1 MNRRELLLG
10 IASAVAFE
18 TSGRGGALADSY
30 PARPVKLIVSGVAGA
45 AIDLVT
51 RALADELSTTLKQS
65 FIVEDRP
72 GAGGNLGAEVVARSA
87 PDGYTLLVA
96 LDTTLTVNPSL
107 YKKLPFDPDVDLRPI
122 AILASSSTMLVVH
135 PSIPVNSVA
144 EFVAFAKKDAIPYAH
159 GGNGT
164 PGHLSMEYFRMLAGF
179 PAVPVPYRGS
189 AQLIGDLVAGQIK
202 LGFVSTATVLEHVRA
217 GRLKGLAIS
226 AGRRAPQLPEIRT
239 MAEAGYPDFRV
250 ELYYVMMAPA
260 RTPDSIIDLLEREVV
275 QALKSSDF
283 QARFRP
289 QDIAI
294 EAITGAAVKN
304 RLVADRKLWAK
315 VAKAADMRVE

>member
-1 MNRRELLLG
+1 MPEPATQLSPTN
-10 IASAVAFE
+10 I
-18 TSGRGGALADSY
+18 
-30 PARPVKLIVSGVAGA
+30 PARPVKLIVTGVAGS

-51 RALADELSTTLKQS
+51 RALADKLSAALKQS

-72 GAGGNLGAEVVARSA
+72 GAGGNLGAEVVARAA
-87 PDGYTLLVA
+87 PDGHTLLVA

-107 YKKLPFDPDVDLRPI
+107 YSKLPFDPEKDFRPI

-135 PSIPVNSVA
+135 PSVPVNSVA
-144 EFVAFAKKDAIPYAH
+144 DFVAFAKHETMPYAH

-164 PGHLSMEYFRMLAGF
+164 PGHLSMEYFRMLAQF

-189 AQLIGDLVAGQIK
+189 AQLVGDLVGGQIK

-226 AGRRAPQLPEIRT
+226 AGRRAPMVPDVPT
-239 MAEAGYPDFRV
+239 MVEAGYPGFRV
-250 ELYYVMMAPA
+250 ELYYVMLGPA
-260 RTPDSIIDLLEREVV
+260 RMPDSVATLLEREVA
-275 QALKSSDF
+275 QALKAPDF
-283 QARFRP
+283 QDRFRA

-294 EAITGAAVKN
+294 DAITGDTITK
-304 RLVADRKLWAK
+304 RLTADRALWAK

>member
-1 MNRRELLLG
+1 MGFSTLALAARG
-10 IASAVAFE
+10 ASA
-18 TSGRGGALADSY
+18 ALADSY
-30 PARPVKLIVSGVAGA
+30 PNRPVKLIVSGVPGA

-51 RALADELSTTLKQS
+51 RALAEKLSAALKQS

-72 GAGGNLGAEVVARSA
+72 GAGGNLGAETVARSA

-96 LDTTLTVNPSL
+96 LDSTLTVNPSL
-107 YKKLPFDPDVDLRPI
+107 YRKLPFDPDVDLRPL

-135 PSIPVNSVA
+135 PSVAVSSVP
-144 EFVAFAKKDAIPYAH
+144 EFVAFAKKEAMPYAH

-179 PAVPVPYRGS
+179 PAVAVPYRGS

-202 LGFVSTATVLEHVRA
+202 LGFVSTAAVLEHVHA
-217 GRLKGLAIS
+217 GRLKALAIS
-226 AGRRAPQLPEIRT
+226 AGRRSPQAPDIPPL
-239 MAEAGYPDFRV
+239 AEAGYPDFRV

-260 RTPDSIIDLLEREVV
+260 RVPASITDLLEREVV
-275 QALKSSDF
+275 RALKSPDF
-283 QARFRP
+283 QDRFRA

-294 EAITGAAVKN
+294 EAISGVAVKN
-304 RLVADRKLWAK
+304 RLAADRALWAK
-315 VAKAADMRVE
+315 IVRAAGMRVD